1 MKKVFTLIAAS
12 AVTLAAMATDY
23 TGKITVTVNEN
34 PNTQE
39 TTISVVQNEDSTYKL
54 SINNF
59 MLVSPETTIPVG
71 NIVLDEMIGYTV
83 NGVTTVV
90 ANQTIY
96 IQPGNLEGLTDND
109 WMGPLLGP
117 VPIIMAA
124 QFDDTNAKVDIDI
137 DMQSL
142 MGQFINVK
150 FYTREEGSGIYGDVN
165 GDEVVNAADVTCV
178 YNVILGNSQQQ

>member
-1 MKKVFTLIAAS
+1 MKKVFTLIAAT

-54 SINNF
+54 SIKNF
-59 MLVSPETTIPVG
+59 MFEMNGTRAGVG
-71 NIVLDEMIGYTV
+71 NIVLDNMKGYTI
-83 NGVTTVV
+83 NGVTTIV
-90 ANQTIY
+90 ADQSIMIT
-96 IQPGNLEGLTDND
+96 EGDDPEVPAWL
-109 WMGPLLGP
+109 GPLLGP